1 MHYVGIDVDSVA
13 LVVARHDQGA
23 PERFA
28 NTPAGHR
35 ALVRWLHRQEPVRV
49 CLEATG
55 TYSLDVARALHA
67 ASGVEVMV
75 INPRASKS
83 FADAL
88 LTRSRDDAGDAV
100 RLARFAAAMPFVPWT
115 PPSPAALALRQI
127 AREATTLG
135 DEVTAAKN
143 RRHAVSQTRLAP
155 KTLLRAMDR
164 HIREIQARIAELER
178 AALDMVHDDAGL
190 ADDLALIIT
199 ITGFAERSALR
210 VLGELAA
217 RFGPLEPRQIV
228 AYAGLDVVRHISGT
242 SVDRKP
248 HISKRGNA
256 NLRRALYMP
265 ALVAIR
271 YDPAVGAFYR
281 RLIAKG
287 LEPLQA
293 IAAVMRK
300 LLHAISAVLRHRTPY
315 DPQKL
320 FKQPIPA

>member
-13 LVVARHDQGA
+13 LVVARHDQGTPA
-23 PERFA
+23 RFA

-35 ALVRWLHRQEPVRV
+35 ALVRWLHRHGTARV

-67 ASGVEVMV
+67 ASDIEVMV

-88 LTRSRDDAGDAV
+88 LTRSRDDAGDAI

-127 AREATTLG
+127 TRETMTLG

-143 RRHAVSQTRLAP
+143 RRHAVSQTRLTP
-155 KTLLRAMDR
+155 KTLLQAMDR

-178 AALDMVHDDAGL
+178 AALEMIDGDPRL
-190 ADDLALIIT
+190 AADLALIIT

-210 VLGELAA
+210 VLGELAT
-217 RFGPLEPRQIV
+217 RFGPLDPRQIV
-228 AYAGLDVVRHISGT
+228 AYAGLDVVRHTSGT
-242 SVDRKP
+242 SVDHKP
-248 HISKRGNA
+248 RISKRGNA
-256 NLRRALYMP
+256 SLRRALYMP

-271 YDPAVGAFYR
+271 YDSAVNTFYR
-281 RLIAKG
+281 RLIEKG
-287 LEPLQA
+287 LKPLQA

-315 DPQKL
+315 DPKKL
-320 FKQPIPA
+320 FKQPSLA